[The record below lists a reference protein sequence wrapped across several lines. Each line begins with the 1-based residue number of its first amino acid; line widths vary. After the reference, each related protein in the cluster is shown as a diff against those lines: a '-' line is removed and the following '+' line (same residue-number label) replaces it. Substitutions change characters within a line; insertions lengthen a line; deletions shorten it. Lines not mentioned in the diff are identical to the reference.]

1 MALPMTLAYPMR
13 KVAVVTGGRADY
25 GLLRPLLRAIA
36 ADDELTLQVIVTGYH
51 LSAHHGLTWQQ
62 IEIDGFTID
71 ARVMCQQP
79 GDSRLDMARSLG
91 LGVSG
96 MADALDRLQ
105 PDAVVVLGDRYEI
118 LAAAQTALLL
128 DIPLVHIHGGELSQG
143 AVDDAIRHAISKM
156 AALHFCSTASHRRR
170 LLQLGEDERRV
181 FNTGA
186 LAVDNVASI
195 PLWPLAEFN
204 QRFGT
209 RLQAGF
215 LLVTLHPETAGGYP
229 PEQLAQL
236 LCQGLQPYRERG
248 ILVTGSNADAG
259 GATIDRILQ
268 QFAAE
273 HDQSWH
279 FPALGLQGYLSAA
292 ALAAVVVGNSSSGL
306 IEVPILGT
314 PTLNIGIRQQGRYA
328 PASVMTVEAQ
338 PAAITEALHLLLQT
352 PRSGA
357 CLHEYG
363 MPGVAGRMLEHLKCA
378 LAAGTALHK
387 LPFVDRE

>member
-1 MALPMTLAYPMR
+1 MAPAYPMH

-25 GLLRPLLRAIA
+25 GLLRPLLDAIA
-36 ADDELTLQVIVTGYH
+36 ADNELMLQLVVTGYH

-62 IEIDGFTID
+62 IEKDGFIID
-71 ARVMCQQP
+71 ARVASQQA

-91 LGVSG
+91 IGVVG
-96 MADALDRLQ
+96 MAEALARLS

-118 LAAAQTALLL
+118 LAAAQAALLL
-128 DIPLVHIHGGELSQG
+128 DRPLVHIHGGELTHG

-195 PLWPLAEFN
+195 PLWSLAEFN

-209 RLQAGF
+209 RLQPGF
-215 LLVTLHPETAGGYP
+215 LLVTLHPETLGGHP

-236 LCQGLQPYRERG
+236 LCQGLQAYRERG
-248 ILVTGSNADAG
+248 ILITGSNADAG
-259 GATIDRILQ
+259 GATIDRLLQ
-268 QFAAE
+268 QFAAG
-273 HDQSWH
+273 HGQVWH
-279 FPALGLQGYLSAA
+279 FPALGLQGYLSAVA
-292 ALAAVVVGNSSSGL
+292 QAAVVVGNSSSGL

-328 PASVMTVEAQ
+328 PASVITVAADAEVIAQ
-338 PAAITEALHLLLQT
+338 ALQGVLQT
-352 PRSGA
+352 PRTGP
-357 CLHEYG
+357 CQHEYG
-363 MPGVAGRMLEHLKCA
+363 SPGVAGRMLEHLKRA
-378 LAAGTALHK
+378 MSAETALHK